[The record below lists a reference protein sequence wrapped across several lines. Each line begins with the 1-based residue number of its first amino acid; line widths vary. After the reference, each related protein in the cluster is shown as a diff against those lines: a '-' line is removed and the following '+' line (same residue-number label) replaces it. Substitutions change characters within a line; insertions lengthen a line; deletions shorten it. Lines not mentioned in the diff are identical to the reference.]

1 MISRFHNFL
10 VLGTVSVLSLP
21 AAAFGQRAVII
32 IDSPREWRFD
42 RMAVVPEN
50 GALSIK
56 GRASHPDSVREV
68 QVNGKRMPL
77 QKADSPG
84 FLSFETT
91 IPSKELTEFV
101 RIVAFSTR
109 GDSTAVSYRTNAKP
123 VVLAA
128 KPRPETAATI
138 PTQPP
143 PKPVATPVIHVC
155 SWRPYQ
161 KRNIAYGIVGIG
173 GLAVGAGG
181 QKAGYGVAGVA
192 AILAGVDAFVTS
204 NRTGCQSSS
213 SR

>member
-1 MISRFHNFL
+1 MISRFHTLL
-10 VLGTVSVLSLP
+10 VLGTASVLSLP
-21 AAAFGQRAVII
+21 AVVFGQRAVII
-32 IDSPREWRFD
+32 IDSPREWRLD
-42 RMAVVPEN
+42 RMAMVPEN
-50 GALSIK
+50 APLLIK

-91 IPSKELTEFV
+91 IPANQFSEVV

-123 VVLAA
+123 VVLAG
-128 KPRPETAATI
+128 KPPKTDSAATI

-143 PKPVATPVIHVC
+143 PKQIATPVIHVC

-161 KRNIAYGIVGIG
+161 KRSIAYGVVGIG

-181 QKAGYGVAGVA
+181 QKAGYGVAGLA

-204 NRTGCQSSS
+204 NRTGC
-213 SR
+213 